1 MSAAKGKAAMA
12 AHAARIAAH
21 YGHAKANHPRFADKM
36 FVEEKTPSFLEDTD
50 SRLRIWRAL
59 SGLGKADAET
69 VLMCEFAEVRHAY
82 AHGNKAAAVEE
93 CYDTIA
99 VLLRMV
105 DVLEGRQALGDPA
118 KEVAE

>member
-1 MSAAKGKAAMA
+1 MSAAEGKAAMA

-21 YGHAKANHPRFADKM
+21 YDHAKAKHPRFADKM

-50 SRLRIWRAL
+50 SRLRIWRAF